1 MSLHAV
7 LALLYEGAA
16 ANSATANELGNVL
29 GPIRRRQI
37 LREIY
42 TSLMADF
49 GDNKAVSFNNDIF
62 LQLRFTAQ
70 KEYAKTINKYYQA
83 GFSYFNVSNPAET
96 IESINKIISDNTNGN
111 IDKMVTSVEDVDMYV
126 TN

>member
-1 MSLHAV
+1 M

-29 GPIRRRQI
+29 GPIRRRRI

-70 KEYAKTINKYYQA
+70 KEYGKTINKYYQA

-96 IESINKIISDNTNGN
+96 IASINKIISDNTNGN

>member
-29 GPIRRRQI
+29 GPIRRTQI

-96 IESINKIISDNTNGN
+96 IASINKIISDNTNGN